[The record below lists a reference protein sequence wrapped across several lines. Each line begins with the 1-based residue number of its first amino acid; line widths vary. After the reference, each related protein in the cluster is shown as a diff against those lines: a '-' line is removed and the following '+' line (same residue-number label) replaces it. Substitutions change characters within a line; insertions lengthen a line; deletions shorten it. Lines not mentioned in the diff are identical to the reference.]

1 MSEVHNLDDVQQY
14 FEFVVNS
21 HKYRFRYMT
30 VEEAETMQNMS
41 NDEAKLR
48 DFLYSFISKVDEAS
62 PNFEDV
68 AKKMIT
74 PQWIRFRKM
83 IETEFKG

>member
-1 MSEVHNLDDVQQY
+1 MSEIHNLDEVQQY
-14 FEFVVNS
+14 FEFIANG
-21 HKYRFRYMT
+21 HTYRFRYMT
-30 VEEAETMQNMS
+30 VEEAEEMQKLS
-41 NDEAKLR
+41 EDDAKVR
-48 DFLYSFISKVDEAS
+48 DFLYSFISKVDETAPDFS
-62 PNFEDV
+62 DV